1 MSPEQIKGEQPDR
14 RSDIYSLGVALFE
27 MVSGH
32 PPFEADSAMTL
43 MMMHINDPIP
53 DLQVIDP
60 QVPIELVAVI
70 NKALAK
76 SKEERYQTAGEMA
89 AALKAIGAQPGL
101 ITPPP
106 PSLDATIVEEPQPLV
121 RAATATAVESTLI
134 EPGVISQE
142 TTTKDSHPPSPT
154 IESGTQTGETRPRR
168 IKSLYLFGGVAI
180 ILLGLIGIIF
190 AGPYLL
196 NLFSGGDGASL
207 PAAAFTPTQES
218 DQVIALSAQATSSSP
233 TPPNLTTTLS
243 IERTVTPTIGFTPTE
258 PDSAI
263 PDEPQLILWDLSH
276 GPRQSDT
283 GLSYDLDG
291 MYSQLK
297 TLLGEYDIVLVP
309 NQVPLE
315 NVDLDRYS
323 TIVIAMPSAIEQNY
337 SSAEAQIIA
346 QFVNRGGSL
355 LILAEAPGFTNRINE
370 VTDYFGIDI
379 GQSLISESA
388 LHLEDH
394 PIFDNVAEVSF
405 LFGGGSLNV
414 RNSQAQVIGSQN
426 SMNAVAVIEDLP
438 GTVVVIGDSN
448 LFDNRGLPDNQQL
461 ALSLFRWL
469 E

>member
-1 MSPEQIKGEQPDR
+1 
-14 RSDIYSLGVALFE
+14 
-27 MVSGH
+27 
-32 PPFEADSAMTL
+32 
-43 MMMHINDPIP
+43 
-53 DLQVIDP
+53 
-60 QVPIELVAVI
+60 
-70 NKALAK
+70 
-76 SKEERYQTAGEMA
+76 
-89 AALKAIGAQPGL
+89 
-101 ITPPP
+101 
-106 PSLDATIVEEPQPLV
+106 
-121 RAATATAVESTLI
+121 
-134 EPGVISQE
+134 
-142 TTTKDSHPPSPT
+142 
-154 IESGTQTGETRPRR
+154 
-168 IKSLYLFGGVAI
+168 
-180 ILLGLIGIIF
+180 
-190 AGPYLL
+190 
-196 NLFSGGDGASL
+196 
-207 PAAAFTPTQES
+207 
-218 DQVIALSAQATSSSP
+218 
-233 TPPNLTTTLS
+233 
-243 IERTVTPTIGFTPTE
+243 
-258 PDSAI
+258 
-263 PDEPQLILWDLSH
+263 
-276 GPRQSDT
+276 
-283 GLSYDLDG
+283 
-291 MYSQLK
+291 
-297 TLLGEYDIVLVP
+297 
-309 NQVPLE
+309 
-315 NVDLDRYS
+315 VDLDRYS